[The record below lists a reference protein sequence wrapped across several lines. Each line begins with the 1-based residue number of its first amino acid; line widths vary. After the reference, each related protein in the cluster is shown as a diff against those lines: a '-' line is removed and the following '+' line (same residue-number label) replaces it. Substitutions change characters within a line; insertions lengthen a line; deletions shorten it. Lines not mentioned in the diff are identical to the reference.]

1 MQYGFAKRS
10 RKRRWQNNNNN
21 NNNKKTELRK
31 NSIFGKLIENYMKEC
46 SHLDQ
51 PFKEKTN
58 FVIKQL
64 VLKRIM

>member
-21 NNNKKTELRK
+21 NKKKNWIKK

>member
-1 MQYGFAKRS
+1 MDLQREAK
-10 RKRRWQNNNNN
+10 KEDDKIIIIIIII
-21 NNNKKTELRK
+21 KKTKLRK
-31 NSIFGKLIENYMKEC
+31 NSVFGKLIENSMKEC
-46 SHLDQ
+46 SHLDR